1 MKHQKMLINVFVD
14 KIYLYDDH
22 FTIYLNNSKKGTN
35 TSKKEVELAEQY
47 FFEPSSEST
56 SGCVPIAKPRRI
68 ICETFLYK
76 IKMRNPQNLSIPQG
90 FHSSVAFSPVL
101 KCQIL

>member
-1 MKHQKMLINVFVD
+1 MFVD

-56 SGCVPIAKPRRI
+56 SGCVPTQTLEISTVSRVLFFLFLIA
-68 ICETFLYK
+68 CYK
-76 IKMRNPQNLSIPQG
+76 KYCPDITPKQY
-90 FHSSVAFSPVL
+90 FF
-101 KCQIL
+101 